1 MPKSHL
7 DQLREA
13 VQKELSDEELR
24 AVRCDRFLEQIFRYQ
39 GGQGTLPDEQ
49 QFLLWREDLKKAMAV
64 RALKA
69 GMDLAE
75 PGDRADDALPS
86 AGSKVASAGRGRS
99 NGGMDSPAPRGA
111 SPAKAG
117 LITLLLNS

>member
-1 MPKSHL
+1 MPTSHL

-13 VQKELSDEELR
+13 VQKELSDDEIR

-64 RALKA
+64 PALKT

-86 AGSKVASAGRGRS
+86 AGSKAASAGRGRS
-99 NGGMDSPAPRGA
+99 NGGMDSPAP
-111 SPAKAG
+111 
-117 LITLLLNS
+117 